1 MVGHTGAMT
10 TQRRGTA
17 VLTGV
22 GRRRGI
28 AAAIAVGLA
37 EDGWDLTLP
46 HWSAYDRRLAIGGG
60 RAEIDSVAEQARE
73 VGATVTLLEADLGD
87 VDAPARIIDA
97 AGGAGALVMSHSES
111 VDSAVLTTSVEAWD
125 RHFAV
130 NTRAAWLLIKAF
142 AEQLPDVPSTQ
153 TTGRI
158 VALTSD
164 HTAFNLPYGA
174 SKGALDR
181 LVRAAAVELGPRGI
195 RANLINP
202 GPIDTG
208 WMDDAIRTAVLDET
222 PAGRLGT
229 PQDTADLVRFLLSD
243 AGGWISGQLLHSNGG
258 FHVG

>member
-1 MVGHTGAMT
+1 MT

-37 EDGWDLTLP
+37 EDGWDLTFSTWTP
-46 HWSAYDRRLAIGGG
+46 YDELHAIGGG
-60 RAEIDSVAEQARE
+60 GSEVAEIADLARDA
-73 VGATVTLLEADLGD
+73 GAAVTLVEADLGEVSAAD
-87 VDAPARIIDA
+87 TILDA
-97 AGGAGALVMSHSES
+97 AGGDCRALVLSHSES
-111 VDSAVLTTSVEAWD
+111 VDSAVLDTSVEAWD

-130 NTRAAWLLIKAF
+130 NTRAAWLLIKGF
-142 AEQLPDVPSTQ
+142 AERLPAAPTTVTQ
-153 TTGRI
+153 GRI

-181 LVRAAAVELGPRGI
+181 LVRATAVELGPRGI

-202 GPIDTG
+202 GPVDTG
-208 WMDDAIRTAVLDET
+208 WMTDEIRETLTAET

-229 PQDTADLVRFLLSD
+229 PEDTADLVRFLLSD

-258 FHVG
+258 FHVS

>member
-1 MVGHTGAMT
+1 MT

-17 VLTGV
+17 VLTGA
-22 GRRRGI
+22 GRERGI
-28 AAAIAVGLA
+28 AAAIAVALA
-37 EDGWDLTLP
+37 EDGWDLTLA
-46 HWSAYDRRLAIGGG
+46 HWTPYDRRAALGGG
-60 RAEIDSVAEQARE
+60 EAEVAAIAERARE
-73 VGATVTLLEADLGD
+73 AGAAVTLVEADLSEVAAAG
-87 VDAPARIIDA
+87 VVLDA
-97 AGGAGALVMSHSES
+97 AGDDCRAIVLSHAVS
-111 VDSAVLTTSVEAWD
+111 VDSSVLDTSVEAWD

-130 NTRAAWLLIKAF
+130 NTRAAWLLIKGF
-142 AEQLPDVPSTQ
+142 AERLPSTPS
-153 TTGRI
+153 TETRGRI

-208 WMDDAIRTAVLDET
+208 WMTDEIRATLTEET

-229 PQDTADLVRFLLSD
+229 PKDTADLVRFLLSD

-258 FHVG
+258 FHVS

>member
-1 MVGHTGAMT
+1 MT

-17 VLTGV
+17 ILTGV

-28 AAAIAVGLA
+28 AAAIALGLA
-37 EDGWDLTLP
+37 EDGWDLLLP
-46 HWSAYDRRLAIGGG
+46 TWTPYDRRIGIGGG
-60 RAEIDSVAEQARE
+60 DSEVAAIAEEARE
-73 VGATVTLLEADLGD
+73 AGAAVTLVEADLGE
-87 VDAPARIIDA
+87 VAAARTILDA
-97 AGGAGALVMSHSES
+97 AGPDCRALVMSHSES
-111 VDSAVLTTSVEAWD
+111 VDSSVLDTSVEAWD

-142 AEQLPDVPSTQ
+142 AEQLPATASTE
-153 TTGRI
+153 TRGRI

-208 WMDDAIRTAVLDET
+208 WMTDGIRTELTAET

-229 PQDTADLVRFLLSD
+229 PKDTADLVRFLLSD

-258 FHVG
+258 FHVS

>member
-1 MVGHTGAMT
+1 M

-17 VLTGV
+17 VLTGA
-22 GRRRGI
+22 GRQRGI

-37 EDGWDLTLP
+37 EDGWDLVLA
-46 HWSAYDRRLAIGGG
+46 HWTPYDRRLGIGGG
-60 RAEIDSVAEQARE
+60 DAEVAGIAERAREAGAAVTLVEADLAE
-73 VGATVTLLEADLGD
+73 VGA
-87 VDAPARIIDA
+87 ARTILDA
-97 AGGAGALVMSHSES
+97 AGDGCRAIVLSHSES
-111 VDSAVLTTSVEAWD
+111 IDSSVLDTSVEAWD

-130 NTRAAWLLIKAF
+130 NTRAAWLLIKEF
-142 AEQLPDVPSTQ
+142 AERLPATPTLE
-153 TTGRI
+153 TRGRI

-208 WMDDAIRTAVLDET
+208 WMSDAIRTELTAET

-229 PQDTADLVRFLLSD
+229 PKDTADLVRFLLSD

-258 FHVG
+258 FHVS